1 MQATLYIDGTW
12 TLCHNKNNA
21 KLKGAFINDVQ
32 STRGGGKRLIT
43 LAATV
48 ACCVFMVGC
57 GLKDPAR
64 APFSSTDCKKLSLED
79 ALAELQT
86 AGFTEITTT
95 DVETVSLSKDG
106 KVEAITI
113 DGEDNYKKDQAWES
127 NVPVEVT
134 SYKLKQFPVEMDVET
149 NGESTAPIFIVHTN
163 LPEGATLR
171 LSLVGDDFKKSE
183 TVKVQNGTAESNDAF
198 HGSRPLH
205 GEYVFTVTMDMK
217 DQLWNGVSDEVG
229 IEGECLTGELVRKKD
244 SSNAQYVYLEYPY
257 TADSGENESARKISE
272 DEMTAL
278 LDNAL
283 ERGFGSD
290 YKLEKDDSGYTIYIW
305 SDGNAMCA
313 TLAKSGN
320 EAQKKAWQNIVATT
334 VEASQTIQNKLTEN
348 GYGDYVS
355 VINILNDV
363 DHDYVLCTAAMGA
376 LLYDCTE

>member
-1 MQATLYIDGTW
+1 MCIDGTW
-12 TLCHNKNNA
+12 ILCHNKNNA

-32 STRGGGKRLIT
+32 NTRGRGKRFVA
-43 LAATV
+43 LATTV

-57 GLKDPAR
+57 GLKNPAK

-79 ALAELQT
+79 AISELQT
-86 AGFTEITTT
+86 AGFTEITTEE
-95 DVETVSLSKDG
+95 VETVSLSKND
-106 KVEAITI
+106 KVESITI

-127 NVPVEVT
+127 NVPVEIT
-134 SYKLKQFPVEMDVET
+134 SYKLKQFPVEMNVET
-149 NGESTAPIFIVHTN
+149 NGESDAPIFVVHTN

-171 LSLVGDDFKKSE
+171 FSLVGNDFEKSE

-198 HGSRPLH
+198 HGSRPLQ

-217 DQLWNGVSDEVG
+217 DQLWNGVSNEVG

-244 SSNAQYVYLEYPY
+244 DSNAQYVYLEYPY
-257 TADSGENESARKISE
+257 TAVSEENESSHQISE
-272 DEMTAL
+272 NEMTAL
-278 LDNAL
+278 LENAL

-290 YKLEKDDSGYTIYIW
+290 YQLEKDDSGYTIYIW

-320 EAQKKAWQNIVATT
+320 AAQKNAWKNIVSTT
-334 VEASQTIQNKLTEN
+334 VEASKTIQDKLVEN

-363 DHDYVLCTAAMGA
+363 DHDYVLCTASMGA

>member
-1 MQATLYIDGTW
+1 
-12 TLCHNKNNA
+12 
-21 KLKGAFINDVQ
+21 
-32 STRGGGKRLIT
+32 
-43 LAATV
+43 
-48 ACCVFMVGC
+48 MVGC
-57 GLKDPAR
+57 GLKNPAK

-79 ALAELQT
+79 AISELQT
-86 AGFTEITTT
+86 AGFTEITTAE
-95 DVETVSLSKDG
+95 VETVSLSKND
-106 KVEAITI
+106 KVESITI

-127 NVPVEVT
+127 NVPVEIT

-149 NGESTAPIFIVHTN
+149 NGERAAPIFVVHTN

-171 LSLVGDDFKKSE
+171 FSLVGNDFKKSE

-198 HGSRPLH
+198 HGSRPLQ

-217 DQLWNGVSDEVG
+217 DQLWNGISNEVG

-244 SSNAQYVYLEYPY
+244 DSNEQYIYLEYPY
-257 TADSGENESARKISE
+257 TANNEESESHQISE

-283 ERGFGSD
+283 ERGFGTD

-320 EAQKKAWQNIVATT
+320 AAQKKAWQKIVSTT
-334 VEASQTIQNKLTEN
+334 VEASQTIQDKLTEN